1 MKKINVD
8 EEIVDLDAILLKE
21 LLTVTAAFVLFVSS
35 VLLYVFW
42 G

>member
-8 EEIVDLDAILLKE
+8 EEIVDLDAILLKA
-21 LLTVTAAFVLFVSS
+21 LLTVTAAFVLLVAS